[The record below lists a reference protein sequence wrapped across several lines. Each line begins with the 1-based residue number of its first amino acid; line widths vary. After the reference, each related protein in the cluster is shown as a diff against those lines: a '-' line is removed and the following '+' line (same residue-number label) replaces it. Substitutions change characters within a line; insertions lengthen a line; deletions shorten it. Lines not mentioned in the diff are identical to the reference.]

1 MVTVTQ
7 SAVTVSQ
14 NTQYTHLMSIEY
26 APSGFVGVLTPQSN
40 TTVEPEFG
48 ILLPRGMGLLA
59 ARLVSTKPEMERR
72 LDDYFDNLNLA
83 TAQFAEAPLR
93 SLGVACTGSSYLA
106 GREREDEI
114 FDELRQR
121 KGIHIT
127 SSALAVV
134 DALGTLKAHRIGLVS
149 PYPDGLDQ
157 RSVDYWQSRGFR
169 VKAKS
174 KVVLG
179 KANRQQSGKANPIY
193 AIDSDAVM
201 DALEPLRG
209 LDLDAVVMLGT
220 GMPSLKSILL
230 VPSLGGAPV
239 FSCTLALAWRCV
251 SAAQGIA
258 LSADSLRDWIAGSHW
273 RSRFNASIEHH
284 VL

>member
-1 MVTVTQ
+1 
-7 SAVTVSQ
+7 
-14 NTQYTHLMSIEY
+14 MSLEY
-26 APSGFVGVLTPQSN
+26 APRGFVGVLTPQSN

-59 ARLVSTKPEMERR
+59 ARLVSTKPEMESR

-106 GREREDEI
+106 GRKREDEI

-121 KGIHIT
+121 KGMHVT

-134 DALGTLKAHRIGLVS
+134 DALRTLTAHRIGLIS
-149 PYPDGLDQ
+149 PYPDGLDH

-169 VKAKS
+169 VQAKS
-174 KVVLG
+174 KVVVG
-179 KANRQQSGKANPIY
+179 KANRQQSGHANPIY
-193 AIDSDAVM
+193 AIESDAVM
-201 DALEPLRG
+201 DAFDPLRG
-209 LDLDAVVMLGT
+209 QALDAIVMLGT
-220 GMPSLKSILL
+220 GMPSLKSILQI
-230 VPSLGGAPV
+230 PSLDGVPV
-239 FSCTLALAWRCV
+239 FSCTLALAWRCA

-258 LSADSLRDWIAGSHW
+258 LSADSLRDWIAGTHW
-273 RSRFNASIEHH
+273 RARFSASIQQHE
-284 VL
+284 L